1 MENTLVLWY
10 GITSFILG
18 VVLFFPLRKIILA
31 MSVNRMARK
40 EKREVTEAEVA
51 RIKKRVTVI
60 AAIIAVTFA
69 FIYNRVVM
77 FNYFGGGEG

>member
-77 FNYFGGGEG
+77 FKYFGGGEG

>member
-77 FNYFGGGEG
+77 FKYFGGVEG